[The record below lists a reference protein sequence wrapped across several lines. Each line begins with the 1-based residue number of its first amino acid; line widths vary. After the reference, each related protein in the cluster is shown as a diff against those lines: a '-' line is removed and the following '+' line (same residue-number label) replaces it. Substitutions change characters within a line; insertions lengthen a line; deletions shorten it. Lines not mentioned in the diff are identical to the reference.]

1 VDISAKLGS
10 VIIAVTH
17 RPHNIAKLPELLRK
31 P

>member
-17 RPHNIAKLPELLRK
+17 RQHNIAKLSELLR
-31 P
+31 